1 MRLATTSVLVSIA
14 AMSALVMA
22 PRANAQSINNATQ
35 LSVNLAPITMSGV
48 KQGGSASVTGTGLGT
63 VAAPTLSAVGAF
75 TAAVAPAAPVVGSS
89 FSYAVS
95 GYSADV
101 DAAATNITS
110 AQPLPAT
117 ATYGVQSGSFTG
129 VIGGGAISISGA
141 GVVTAGA
148 ATTVGATV
156 SAVSSTSLNNGAT
169 STSYQRSA
177 SSTNAQSSFSAERQ
191 GASASL
197 SGSSVVAA
205 SLPVLATAA
214 VGVSPVVTAGTG
226 TTDGGTVSL
235 SVTPG
240 QAGAGLVA
248 LSNASVAIP
257 IYGKVT
263 TTFGG
268 TTAGAVS
275 GFTINSLAVTTA
287 GANAGTSSSLTAVS
301 SFSVFD
307 K

>member
-63 VAAPTLSAVGAF
+63 VAAPTLSSVGAF
-75 TAAVAPAAPVVGSS
+75 TAAAAPVAPVAGST

-101 DAAATNITS
+101 DAGATNITS

-117 ATYGVQSGSFTG
+117 ATYGVQSGSFTD
-129 VIGGGAISISGA
+129 VIGGGAIAISGV
-141 GVVTAGA
+141 GVATATA
-148 ATTVGATV
+148 ATSVGATV
-156 SAVSSTSLNNGAT
+156 SAVSSTSLSNGST
-169 STSYQRSA
+169 STIYQRSA

-197 SGSSVVAA
+197 SGSTVVAA
-205 SLPVLATAA
+205 TLPVLATAA
-214 VGVSPVVTAGTG
+214 VGVAPVVTAGTG

-248 LSNASVAIP
+248 VSNTSVAIP

-268 TTAGAVS
+268 TTAGALS
-275 GFTINSLAVTTA
+275 A
-287 GANAGTSSSLTAVS
+287 GQPHTFLNKREYISQQSAKA
-301 SFSVFD
+301 
-307 K
+307 KQ